1 MKKGIVYLL
10 LFVVTFLSVTAQEK
24 NNFKITA
31 KIKDLNATKATYLL
45 ENKENSKGIW
55 KHFDVEKDHFTFETK
70 VSEPTIMCLN
80 FDDNALIKYS
90 SPEKRGYFAT
100 HVSLLV
106 FIASPDSEIKAEGKV
121 GDFLEA
127 YPSGDKENELLS
139 KLNKKLHPII
149 NERLNI
155 IYKKGDKTLSQNDR
169 DKLMILL
176 DSVDKAADK
185 IQLEFVKENISS
197 IIGLSTCRKLLG
209 HSLSADDAQIL
220 FKNIAEKYKT
230 SRYYKELM
238 DRYQEVRD
246 EIIAKEKTKEGV
258 DVPEIIT
265 SESYDGK
272 EFDLKSLRGKYVLI
286 DFWGTWCGACVKGMP
301 SMKEFRDKHKDK
313 LQILGIAQE
322 SSNTTRWKKFLDS
335 NKYNWPQILS
345 GKGDKNFVKKFGVTA
360 FPTKILVSPD
370 GKILLRYVG
379 EESNFYN
386 ELEKLIK

>member
-1 MKKGIVYLL
+1 MMKKGIVSILL
-10 LFVVTFLSVTAQEK
+10 IVVTFLSVRAQE

-31 KIKDLNATKATYLL
+31 KIKGLNATKASYLVQ
-45 ENKENSKGIW
+45 ENGNPKGVW

-70 VSEPTIMCLN
+70 VAEPTLMYLN
-80 FDDNALIKYS
+80 FDDKSIIKYS

-100 HVSLLV
+100 NVSLLV
-106 FIASPDSEIKAEGKV
+106 FIASPNSEIKAEGKV

-127 YPSGDKENELLS
+127 YPSGDRENELLS
-139 KLNKKLHPII
+139 KLNKKLHPKI

-155 IYKKGDKTLSQNDR
+155 IYKRGDKTLSQEER
-169 DKLMILL
+169 EKLMTIS
-176 DSVDKAADK
+176 DSVDKVADK

-209 HSLSADDAQIL
+209 YSLSADDAQVL
-220 FKNIAEKYKT
+220 FKNIEEKYKT

-246 EIIAKEKTKEGV
+246 EIAAQQKTKEGV

-286 DFWGTWCGACVKGMP
+286 DFWGTWCGACIKGMP
-301 SMKEFRDKHKDK
+301 AMKEFSDKHKDK